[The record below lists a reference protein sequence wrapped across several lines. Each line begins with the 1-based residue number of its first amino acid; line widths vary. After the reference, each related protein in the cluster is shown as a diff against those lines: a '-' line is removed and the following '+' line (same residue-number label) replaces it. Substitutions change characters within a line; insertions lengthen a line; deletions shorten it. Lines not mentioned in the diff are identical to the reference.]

1 MPMGIQNRQGGNME
15 RELGTA
21 TQPCPTC
28 DRALAVV
35 VLEDGASST
44 VRCDHCYP
52 ETLVEVAAASSLPRE
67 YGSDVDEEGEDD
79 D

>member
-1 MPMGIQNRQGGNME
+1 MD

-35 VLEDGASST
+35 TFPDGATST

-52 ETLVEVAAASSLPRE
+52 ETIVEAASSASLPRE
-67 YGSDVDEEGEDD
+67 YGSDVVDDEEGDD
-79 D
+79 DD